1 MTATVSAVAG
11 LDAAE
16 ATLARWQAEVAA
28 KGAELTDL
36 RGRAGEEA
44 LDDPAAAAGLAAAI
58 SLLSGEVQV
67 AELAV
72 VPAAARV
79 EAARRAVL
87 RERAEALTARVTR
100 LRVAAAKRQERTDR
114 LLAELLEHEDA
125 RYVPWEPPPGQWG
138 QPGETWQY
146 SIPVTQLM
154 LNSANGLESTAVAL
168 TDLADSGAMP
178 AVLRAL
184 GQAVPEVLVVES
196 ALRADGSVEMSA
208 LRSAS
213 TMPRARV

>member
-114 LLAELLEHEDA
+114 LLAE
-125 RYVPWEPPPGQWG
+125 
-138 QPGETWQY
+138 
-146 SIPVTQLM
+146 
-154 LNSANGLESTAVAL
+154 
-168 TDLADSGAMP
+168 GAAGRDV
-178 AVLRAL
+178 AVLDPGDPVDAEL
-184 GQAVPEVLVVES
+184 GERVGVDRG
-196 ALRADGSVEMSA
+196 RADGPCRFRGDAGSS
-208 LRSAS
+208 
-213 TMPRARV
+213 PRLGAGRAGGFGGGVGAAG